1 MSFISIRKTNVHDG
15 NDLRFIWHRL
25 SFYFIFAIDQ
35 SRQAEAL
42 QKRFLPLQHN

>member
-1 MSFISIRKTNVHDG
+1 MNFVSIRKTYVHDG

-35 SRQAEAL
+35 SRKAETL
-42 QKRFLPLQHN
+42 QKKFLHWQQN